1 MRKICLLTGLL
12 TASAYYAQIKFEKG
26 YFINNSGEKKEVL
39 IKNMGWKNNPLSFEY
54 KTDDSPEIK
63 KGDINSVK
71 EFSID
76 GEDKYIRTTVM
87 IDRSSTN
94 LNSLSYNKAPDLKS
108 ETVFLKYIIE
118 GKAELFYYEDSDLR
132 KFFYRIDKSEPEQL
146 IYKRYYIDEGNLG
159 YNEDYKKQ
167 IAEHLKCEAA
177 GLQLQNINYSIND
190 LKKVFNQYNQCS
202 GQQFTDHTNSDS
214 KKSIF
219 HLNIRPG
226 INFSSFETTHHYNF
240 ESVNTDFGPYTSF
253 RLGLEL
259 EYILPFNKN
268 KWAIFIEPTYQYYK
282 SSKDITENEGS
293 LFEYKYNDKI
303 DYKSLEIPLGIRH
316 YLFLNDR
323 SKIFLNAAYA
333 IGVNLNSS
341 LKFNREELEVA
352 SAYNFVFGAG
362 YKYNDKFSAE
372 VRVGTSR
379 NLLRN
384 YISIDSDYK
393 TVSLILGYT
402 LF

>member
-12 TASAYYAQIKFEKG
+12 TASVYYAQIKFEKG

-39 IKNMGWKNNPLSFEY
+39 IKNMGWRNNPVNFEY

-63 KGDINSVK
+63 KGDINNVK

-76 GEDKYIRTTVM
+76 GEDRYIRTTVM

-118 GKAELFYYEDSDLR
+118 GKAELFYYENSDLR
-132 KFFYRIDKSEPEQL
+132 KFFYSIDKSEPEQL
-146 IYKRYYIDEGNLG
+146 IYKRYYVDEGNLG

-167 IAEHLKCEAA
+167 IEENLKCGTT
-177 GLQLQNINYSIND
+177 GLQLENINYTAND
-190 LKKVFNQYNQCS
+190 LKKIFNQYNQCS
-202 GQQFTDHTNSDS
+202 GQQSTDYTNSDS
-214 KKSIF
+214 KKNIY

-240 ESVNTDFGPYTSF
+240 ESMNTDFGPYTSF

-268 KWAIFIEPTYQYYK
+268 KWAIFIEPNYQYYK
-282 SSKDITENEGS
+282 SSKDIIENEGT
-293 LFEYKYNDKI
+293 LFEYKYNAKI
-303 DYKSLEIPLGIRH
+303 DYKSIEIPLGIRH

-333 IGVNLNSS
+333 VGINLNSS